1 MDKKTLDK
9 AKRQEARLLKVQS
22 GMAEMDIWLR
32 DIVRSGLIMLPER
45 PRRFWEDAAE
55 RMVDAQAPG
64 MALILQQLRDL
75 NYGTNDAWQ
84 DRALDLL
91 TQLWMAVRG
100 FARFEAL
107 PEATQA
113 DLRTL
118 IGWGATPK
126 EVQADPE
133 ALTVRDRW
141 LVIAR
146 RTQQQDDI
154 TAQRDWLYGCNTGS
168 FALILNFAYK
178 NIPIES
184 PVIPGYTQEAELAFF
199 PSATP
204 MRAVIREA
212 GIADKALPPLPAP
225 LPDWAAAEDAI
236 ADGLIANPWMDTVPL
251 FIGQVLPFMAEGV
264 PGLVDS
270 CHRRIPLVE
279 KESKLP
285 FLQLLA
291 LSGGQPLDIF
301 LLFNKTG
308 CDVAGVVQ
316 NGRLVLC

>member
-9 AKRQEARLLKVQS
+9 AKRQEARLLKIQS

-32 DIVRSGLIMLPER
+32 DIMRSGLIMLPER
-45 PRRFWEDAAE
+45 PRQFWENAAE

-64 MALILQQLRDL
+64 MALVLHQLRDL
-75 NYGTNDAWQ
+75 DYGSNDAWQ
-84 DRALDLL
+84 GRALDLL

-100 FARFEAL
+100 FAQFDAL
-107 PEATQA
+107 SEATQA

-133 ALTVRDRW
+133 VLTVRDRW

-154 TAQRDWLYGCNTGS
+154 TAQRDWLYGCDTGT

-212 GIADKALPPLPAP
+212 GVADKALPPLPAP
-225 LPDWAAAEDAI
+225 LPDWAAAQNAI
-236 ADGLIANPWMDTVPL
+236 ADDTIANPWVDQIPL
-251 FIGQVLPFMAEGV
+251 FIGQVLPFMENGQPNLADNG
-264 PGLVDS
+264 
-270 CHRRIPLVE
+270 HRRIPLVE
-279 KESKLP
+279 NESKLP

-301 LLFNKTG
+301 LLFSKTG
-308 CDVAGVVQ
+308 CEVVGAVQ
-316 NGRLVLC
+316 NGRFTLC